1 MTTRKSWGAIRRLPS
16 KRFQASY
23 VGPDTHRYLAPD
35 TFKTKS
41 EASTW
46 LAQMR
51 TAIADGKWEPVVQR
65 EANSEIVPNFK
76 EFALRHISLQTNRRG
91 ELLRESTKSVYRR
104 TLITHLKSF
113 HSKPINLVS
122 KAKIQEWYADLVATG
137 KRTTASKAYKLLSA
151 VMKRA
156 ADDGYIS
163 ANPCS
168 IRGAHSATTGKTVSI
183 PTSAEVVS
191 IANAI
196 KPEFRNLVMLAAY
209 GGFRF
214 GRLVLHKGITCLD
227 I

>member
-1 MTTRKSWGAIRRLPS
+1 
-16 KRFQASY
+16 
-23 VGPDTHRYLAPD
+23 
-35 TFKTKS
+35 
-41 EASTW
+41 
-46 LAQMR
+46 MR

-65 EANSEIVPNFK
+65 DANSEIVPNFK